1 MSLSSGRYQ
10 LANAFKI
17 LKAEWESTENIWR
30 DLVRKEFAD
39 NHWDPMAARL
49 SSVLTA
55 MDRLDNALAQMKQD
69 CSGGN

>member
-1 MSLSSGRYQ
+1 MSLSAGRYQ

-17 LKAEWESTENIWR
+17 LKQEWESTENVWR
-30 DLVRKEFAD
+30 DVIRQEFAAD
-39 NHWDPMAARL
+39 YWEPMAARL

-69 CSGGN
+69 CSAGN